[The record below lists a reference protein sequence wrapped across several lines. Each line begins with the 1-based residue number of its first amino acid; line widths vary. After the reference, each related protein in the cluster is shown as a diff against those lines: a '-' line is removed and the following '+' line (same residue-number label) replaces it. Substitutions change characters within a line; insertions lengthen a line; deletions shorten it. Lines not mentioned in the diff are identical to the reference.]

1 MREQIERRLA
11 ELQAEYESGQN
22 LLTNLN
28 QQRTNLQQT
37 VLRISGAMQVLDEL
51 LRASDADEASVE
63 GVDNGGNN

>member
-1 MREQIERRLA
+1 MKEQIERRLA
-11 ELQAEYESGQN
+11 ELQAEYGSGQN

-37 VLRISGAMQVLDEL
+37 VLRISGAMQVLQEL
-51 LRASDADEASVE
+51 LTQPAADET

>member
-1 MREQIERRLA
+1 MKEQIERRLA

-37 VLRISGAMQVLDEL
+37 VLRISGAMQVLQEL
-51 LRASDADEASVE
+51 LTQPAADET